1 MFNSNKY
8 KESSATPSS
17 QNYGNRGYSIGF
29 NHLISGKE
37 IYFKAFIESYNETF
51 SSDWSPETIYGRSDN
66 IQTYRDTTRNISLS
80 FKVPAFSEGES
91 YENLAKVQSLIQF
104 LYPSYTSING
114 DSAGTIMQPP
124 FVKLKVMNLVQN
136 NFDDSTVTNFSS
148 LFDQH
153 VALAGAENGVVGA
166 ILSLNVDHNLINTE
180 ASIIEKSSGRSGES
194 GAAIIPTLFTI
205 NLSFKAI
212 HNYPLGWNTENFE
225 SQMYPFSARLGES
238 TTAVEEGA
246 TNQAPTESG
255 RDAEAVVNEVQ
266 VDAPETP
273 DTGVTEQAE
282 EVLTSIKTS
291 AVTAAD
297 GTQPT
302 GDKVPPSSTP
312 APDGTFLASANP

>member
-29 NHLISGKE
+29 NHLISGKK

-104 LYPSYTSING
+104 LYPSYSSING

-136 NFDDSTVTNFSS
+136 DFDNNNTIRNFSS
-148 LFDQH
+148 LFDKH

-166 ILSLNVDHNLINTE
+166 ILSLNVDHSLINTE

-212 HNYPLGWNTENFE
+212 HNYPLGWNTVKNFE

-246 TNQAPTESG
+246 TNQAPTDDFRESEG
-255 RDAEAVVNEVQ
+255 AVNEFVQ
-266 VDAPETP
+266 VDPPESVG
-273 DTGVTEQAE
+273 TGINVVDEMKKGAIEAAE
-282 EVLTSIKTS
+282 
-291 AVTAAD
+291 
-297 GTQPT
+297 GTHPT
-302 GDKVPPSSTP
+302 GDSPADST
-312 APDGTFLASANP
+312 